1 LKDGSKW
8 KVRDTVLHD
17 NFAGQP
23 DQQAHWIWDRGD
35 VSRDRSFFDYWFHQI
50 KMPQLDEWVKHTNVA
65 LREKKQSATN
75 RGEFIKYLGIRLAA
89 VLERRRGG
97 VPQLF
102 KTRGSS
108 VSSSPSGSKAPDE
121 GTISE
126 GGDYYNRFGMTED
139 RFTKLTTY
147 LRLTEP
153 QQNTVDKV
161 YYESRCI
168 HRPLINQSYNSFIIH

>member
-1 LKDGSKW
+1 
-8 KVRDTVLHD
+8 VRDTVLHD

-35 VSRDRSFFDYWFHQI
+35 VSRDHSFFDYWFHQI

-89 VLERRRGG
+89 VLERRQG
-97 VPQLF
+97 
-102 KTRGSS
+102 GSS
-108 VSSSPSGSKAPDE
+108 ISSSPSSSKASDE

-126 GGDYYNRFGMTED
+126 DGDYYNRFGMTED

-168 HRPLINQSYNSFIIH
+168 HRPLINKSFNSFIID